1 METQE
6 SHLDQINEIRKMM
19 ERSSKF
25 ISLSGIAGVW
35 VGFVALAGMLM
46 VYLNYKD
53 FVVLQISGSGSL
65 FIDNFKSPELY
76 SEFLNF
82 LFIDALI
89 ILIVAVLGAAA
100 LTILKSTKRGL
111 SVWDHTTK
119 RFIIS
124 MLVPLSSGGILVFV
138 LANHGYL
145 EMVRALTLVFYGLA
159 LFNAGRYSLIEI
171 RYLGLMEILLGLF
184 ASVFWQYSALMWGL
198 GFGIMHIIYG
208 VVMYF
213 KYDRK

>member
-1 METQE
+1 METQK
-6 SHLDQINEIRKMM
+6 SHLDQISEIRTMM

-25 ISLSGIAGVW
+25 ISLSGLAGIW
-35 VGFVALAGMLM
+35 VGFVALAGMAM

-53 FVVLQISGSGSL
+53 FVILQISGSDEF
-65 FIDNFKSPELY
+65 FINHFRSPELY
-76 SEFLNF
+76 SEFLTF
-82 LFIDALI
+82 LFIDAI
-89 ILIVAVLGAAA
+89 IVLIVAVLGAAA
-100 LTILKSTKRGL
+100 LTIWKSTKRGL
-111 SVWDHTTK
+111 SVWDYTTK

-124 MLVPLSSGGILVFV
+124 LLVPLLSGGIIVFV

-171 RYLGLMEILLGLF
+171 RYLGLFEIVLGLF
-184 ASVFWQYSALMWGL
+184 AAVFWQYSAIMWGL
-198 GFGIMHIIYG
+198 GFGVLHIIYG
-208 VVMYF
+208 AMMYY